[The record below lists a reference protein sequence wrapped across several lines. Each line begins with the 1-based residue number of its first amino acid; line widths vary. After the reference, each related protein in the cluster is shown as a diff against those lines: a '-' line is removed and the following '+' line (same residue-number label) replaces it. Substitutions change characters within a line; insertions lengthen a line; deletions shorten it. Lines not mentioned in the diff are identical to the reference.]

1 MLERLKGGSR
11 VETNPILSPHEAS
24 ILRAFQTAGQ
34 LLWLEE
40 IVRQSGLELAQA
52 RSAVERLKLKGALDQ
67 VSERSEV
74 RVSLSEAGRD
84 ALEKKIP
91 ELRLV
96 ETLQESGRVPIPEL
110 QRRDDLPP
118 SEAGAAFGALKTRG
132 LLAVEQGLA
141 RLAEG
146 ADLSELFARQ
156 DFLAKAAGGPLPLET
171 LSPAERAWL
180 DDRRMK
186 AFFQVKEEKA
196 RQYRLTETGMGL
208 RAGAS
213 AAQDEISRLTPAM
226 LKDGSWQ
233 DKRFRRYSIG
243 LPPRLVAGYRN
254 PYRRFLDQTKQ
265 TLLALGFDE
274 MRGSLVENEF
284 WNMDA
289 LFMPQFHP
297 ARDIHDVYYIEEPA
311 RAKEIPEPYLSNVAA
326 AHEGRSPVGSRG
338 WGYLFDQDRA
348 RRLILR
354 SQGTAL
360 SARQLA
366 AQFGA
371 KPNIPGKY
379 FSMARCFRY
388 DSIDATH
395 APDFIQI
402 EGIVLSETVTFRH
415 LLGMLEMFARVVAQA
430 KEVRMVPDY
439 FPFTEPSVQVH
450 MKHPALGWIELGGA
464 GLFRPELTAALGVS
478 VPVIAWGLGLDRMA
492 MVALGKNDIR
502 HLFTNNLPRGLADNR
517 GF

>member
-1 MLERLKGGSR
+1 
-11 VETNPILSPHEAS
+11 VENNPILSPHEAAV
-24 ILRAFQTAGQ
+24 LLAFQDALQ
-34 LLWLEE
+34 PLWLDE
-40 IVRQSGLELAQA
+40 IARQSGLDLAQA

-67 VSERSEV
+67 VSERSV
-74 RVSLSEAGRD
+74 TRVSLSEAGQD
-84 ALEKKIP
+84 ALENKIP

-96 ETLQESGRVPIPEL
+96 DTLRQRGTVPIPDL

-132 LLAVEQGLA
+132 LLAVEQGAA
-141 RLAEG
+141 RLADS
-146 ADLSELFARQ
+146 ADLGELFARQ
-156 DFLAKAAGGPLPLET
+156 DFLSRAAGGPLPVEA
-171 LSPAERAWL
+171 LSPVERAWL

-196 RQYRLTETGMGL
+196 RQYRLTESGAAL

-233 DKRFRRYSIG
+233 EKRFRRYSIG

-265 TLLALGFDE
+265 TLLSLGFEE

-297 ARDIHDVYYIEEPA
+297 ARDIHDAYYIEEPTH
-311 RAKEIPEPYLSNVAA
+311 AKEIPEPYLSNVAA

-338 WGYLFDQDRA
+338 WGYLFDNERA

-360 SARQLA
+360 SGRELATQL
-366 AQFGA
+366 GNRP
-371 KPNIPGKY
+371 KIPGKY
-379 FSMARCFRY
+379 YSMARCFRY
-388 DSIDATH
+388 DASDATH
-395 APDFIQI
+395 GTEFIQI
-402 EGIVLSETVTFRH
+402 EGIIVSKDVTFRH
-415 LLGMLEMFARVVAQA
+415 LLGILEMFARVVAQA
-430 KEVRMVPDY
+430 EEIRMLPDY
-439 FPFTEPSVQVH
+439 FPFTEPSVQIH
-450 MKHPALGWIELGGA
+450 IKHPTLGWVELGGS
-464 GLFRPELTAALGVS
+464 GLFRPELTHALGID

-492 MVALGKNDIR
+492 MMAMGKNDIR
-502 HLFTNNLPRGLADNR
+502 HLFTNNLPHGLADSR
-517 GF
+517 SF

>member
-1 MLERLKGGSR
+1 MEISQ
-11 VETNPILSPHEAS
+11 TLSPHEAA
-24 ILRAFQTAGQ
+24 ILLAFQAADQ
-34 LLWLEE
+34 PLWLEE
-40 IVRQSGLELAQA
+40 ITRQSGLELAQA
-52 RSAVERLKLKGALDQ
+52 RSAVERLKLKGALEQ
-67 VSERSEV
+67 VDERSET
-74 RVSLSEAGRD
+74 RVSLSEPGRD

-96 ETLQESGRVPIPEL
+96 ETLQARGTVPIPEL

-132 LLAVEQGLA
+132 LLVVDQGQT

-146 ADLSELFARQ
+146 ADLGELLARQ
-156 DFLAKAAGGPLPLET
+156 AFLGKAAGGPLSLET
-171 LSPAERAWL
+171 LSAAERAWL

-196 RQYRLTETGMGL
+196 RQYRITASGAAL

-213 AAQDEISRLTPAM
+213 AAQDELSRLTPAM

-233 DKRFRRYSIG
+233 EMRFRRYSIG

-265 TLLALGFDE
+265 TLLALGFEE

-297 ARDIHDVYYIEEPA
+297 ARDIHDAYYIEEPTH
-311 RAKEIPEPYLSNVAA
+311 AKEIPEPYLSDVAA
-326 AHEGRSPVGSRG
+326 SHEGRSAVGSRG
-338 WGYLFDQDRA
+338 WGYLFDKDRA
-348 RRLILR
+348 RRLVLR

-366 AQFGA
+366 QGP
-371 KPNIPGKY
+371 KIPGKY

-388 DSIDATH
+388 DASDATH
-395 APDFIQI
+395 GTEFIQI
-402 EGIVLSETVTFRH
+402 EGIVVSKDVTFRH
-415 LLGMLEMFARVVAQA
+415 LLGILEMFARVVAQA
-430 KEVRMVPDY
+430 EEIRMLPDY

-450 MKHPALGWIELGGA
+450 FKHPTLGWVELGGS
-464 GLFRPELTAALGVS
+464 GLFRPELTSALGIDAQ
-478 VPVIAWGLGLDRMA
+478 VIAWGLGLDRTA
-492 MVALGKNDIR
+492 MMALGKNDIR
-502 HLFTNNLPRGLADNR
+502 QLFTNNLPHGLADNR
-517 GF
+517 SF

>member
-1 MLERLKGGSR
+1 MEI
-11 VETNPILSPHEAS
+11 NPILSPPEAAV
-24 ILRAFQTAGQ
+24 LLAFQDGG
-34 LLWLEE
+34 LDLWLDE
-40 IVRQSGLELAQA
+40 ITRQSGLDLAQA
-52 RSAVERLKLKGALDQ
+52 RSAVERLKMKAALEQ
-67 VSERSEV
+67 VDERSET
-74 RVSLSEAGRD
+74 RVFLSEAGRD
-84 ALEKKIP
+84 VLEKKIP

-96 ETLQESGRVPIPEL
+96 ETLRERGALAIPEL

-132 LLAVEQGLA
+132 LVVVEQGLA
-141 RLAEG
+141 RLAED
-146 ADLSELFARQ
+146 ADLKDLHARQ
-156 DFLAKAAGGPLPLET
+156 EFLSRSAGSPLPLDA

-196 RQYRLTETGMGL
+196 RQYRITATGLAL

-233 DKRFRRYSIG
+233 EKRFRRYSIG

-254 PYRRFLDQTKQ
+254 PYRRFLDQAKQ
-265 TLLALGFDE
+265 TLLSLGFEE

-297 ARDIHDVYYIEEPA
+297 ARDIHDVYYIEEPTHA
-311 RAKEIPEPYLSNVAA
+311 QEIPEPYLSNVAA

-338 WGYLFDQDRA
+338 WGYLFDNDRA

-360 SARQLA
+360 SARELA
-366 AQFGA
+366 AQLGGR
-371 KPNIPGKY
+371 PNIPGKY

-388 DSIDATH
+388 DASDATH
-395 APDFIQI
+395 GTEFIQV
-402 EGIVLSETVTFRH
+402 EGIVISKDVTFRH
-415 LLGMLEMFARVVAQA
+415 LLGILEMFARVVAQA
-430 KEVRMVPDY
+430 DEVRMLPDY
-439 FPFTEPSVQVH
+439 FPFTEPSVQIH
-450 MKHPALGWIELGGA
+450 IKHPVLGWVELGGS
-464 GLFRPELTAALGVS
+464 GLFRPELTQALGID

-492 MVALGKNDIR
+492 MMAMGKSNIR

>member
-1 MLERLKGGSR
+1 MEANQ
-11 VETNPILSPHEAS
+11 TLSPHEAAV
-24 ILRAFQTAGQ
+24 LLAYEDDHP

-40 IVRQSGLELAQA
+40 ITRQSGLELAQA
-52 RSAVERLKLKGALDQ
+52 RSAVERLKLKGALEQ
-67 VSERSEV
+67 VSERSQT
-74 RVSLSEAGRD
+74 RVMLSEAGRD

-96 ETLQESGRVPIPEL
+96 ETLRERGAAPIAEL

-132 LLAVEQGLA
+132 LLAVEQGLV
-141 RLAEG
+141 RLVVG
-146 ADLSELFARQ
+146 ADLSDLLARQ
-156 DFLAKAAGGPLPLET
+156 DFLARAAGGPLPAES
-171 LSPAERAWL
+171 LSPGERAWL

-186 AFFQVKEEKA
+186 AFFQVKEEKV
-196 RQYRLTETGMGL
+196 RQYRLSEAGARL
-208 RAGAS
+208 RASAT
-213 AAQDEISRLTPAM
+213 AAQEAVSRLTPAM

-233 DKRFRRYSIG
+233 DRHFRRYSIG

-265 TLLALGFDE
+265 TLLALGFEE

-297 ARDIHDVYYIEEPA
+297 ARDIHDVYYIEEPTH
-311 RAKEIPEPYLSNVAA
+311 AKEIEEPYLSNVAA

-338 WGYLFDQDRA
+338 WGYLFDQERA

-360 SARQLA
+360 SGRQLA
-366 AQFGA
+366 AQLGTN
-371 KPNIPGKY
+371 PNIPGKY
-379 FSMARCFRY
+379 FSTARCFRY

-450 MKHPALGWIELGGA
+450 MQHPTLGWIELGGA
-464 GLFRPELTAALGVS
+464 GLFRPELTTALGVN

-517 GF
+517 SF

>member
-1 MLERLKGGSR
+1 MES
-11 VETNPILSPHEAS
+11 NPILSPHEAA
-24 ILRAFQTAGQ
+24 ILLAFGAEP
-34 LLWLEE
+34 LWLDQ
-40 IVRQSGLELAQA
+40 IAAKSGLELAQA
-52 RSAVERLKLKGALDQ
+52 RSAVERLKLKGALEQ
-67 VSERSEV
+67 VAERGET

-96 ETLQESGRVPIPEL
+96 ETLQARGSLPVAEL

-132 LLAVEQGLA
+132 LLVVEQGAA
-141 RLAEG
+141 RLAPG

-156 DFLAKAAGGPLPLET
+156 ELLAKVAAGPLPGAAL
-171 LSPAERAWL
+171 LPAERAWL

-186 AFFQVKEEKA
+186 AFFQVKEEKQ
-196 RQYRLTETGMGL
+196 RQYRLTDLGASL

-233 DKRFRRYSIG
+233 EKRFRRYSIG
-243 LPPRLVAGYRN
+243 LPPRLVAGYRS
-254 PYRRFLDQTKQ
+254 PYRRYLDHAKQ
-265 TLLALGFDE
+265 TLLSLGFEE

-284 WNMDA
+284 WDMDA

-297 ARDIHDVYYIEEPA
+297 ARDIHDVYYIEEPTHG
-311 RAKEIPEPYLSNVAA
+311 KEIPEPYLSNVAA
-326 AHEGRSPVGSRG
+326 AHGGQSPTGSRG
-338 WGYLFDQDRA
+338 WGYLFDKDRA

-360 SARQLA
+360 SARQLI
-366 AQFGA
+366 AQ
-371 KPNIPGKY
+371 PHIPGKY

-388 DSIDATH
+388 DAADATH
-395 APDFIQI
+395 GPDFIQV
-402 EGIVLSETVTFRH
+402 EGIILSEGITFRH
-415 LLGMLEMFARVVAQA
+415 LLGMLRIFALVVAQS
-430 KEVRMVPDY
+430 KEMRLVPGY
-439 FPFTEPSVQVH
+439 FPFTEPSVEVH
-450 MKHPALGWIELGGA
+450 IKHPSLGWFELGGA
-464 GLFRPELTAALGVS
+464 GLFRPELTEALGIH

-492 MVALGKNDIR
+492 MTSLGVGDIR
-502 HLFTNNLPRGLADNR
+502 DLFTNNMPRGLADNR
-517 GF
+517 SF